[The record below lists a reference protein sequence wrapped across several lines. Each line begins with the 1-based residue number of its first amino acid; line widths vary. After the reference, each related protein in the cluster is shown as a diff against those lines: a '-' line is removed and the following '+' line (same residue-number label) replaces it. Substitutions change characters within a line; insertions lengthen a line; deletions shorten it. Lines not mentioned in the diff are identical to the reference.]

1 MRTGFLRLVIAF
13 ACALAASAAFGDAF
27 VGPNPEGGKLT
38 WSGFSNGSVGA
49 TITGGIFSGVSAGQF
64 QGYFDT
70 DGGSAEADDYLRFFC
85 IDISHVASGGPNTYT
100 RDIGLPGSLSAAKQ
114 AELARLFDE
123 HYPNKTIGTYYS
135 GGAQTLFGSFAT
147 ANDSAAF
154 QLAVWEIFFGDGTDL
169 TAAPFTASSTAE
181 STAQGWL
188 DGVNGESGTPAGWTF
203 YTFSSETYQDYL
215 SVEYT
220 TPLLETP
227 EPGTLFLLCSAVLA
241 FAWAAA
247 LRRRQTA

>member
-1 MRTGFLRLVIAF
+1 MRKGWLRLVVGF
-13 ACALAASAAFGDAF
+13 ASAVAASAAFGDAF
-27 VGPNPEGGKLT
+27 LGSNPATGKLT

-49 TITGGIFSGVSAGQF
+49 SITGAIVSNVQAGQF
-64 QGYFDT
+64 FGFFDT
-70 DGGSAEADDYLRFFC
+70 DGGSAEADDFLRFFC
-85 IDISHVASGGPNTYT
+85 IDLGQFANGGPNTYM
-100 RDIGLPGSLSAAKQ
+100 RDLGLPASLSAAKQ

-123 HYPNKTIGTYYS
+123 YYPNKTVGTYYS
-135 GGAQTLFGSFAT
+135 GGAQTTFGSFAS

-169 TAAPFTASSTAE
+169 TKAPFIASSAAE

-188 DGVNGESGTPAGWTF
+188 DAINAESGTPAGWTF
-203 YTFSSETYQDYL
+203 YSFDSPYYQDYL

-220 TPLLETP
+220 RPLRTVP
-227 EPGTLFLLCSAVLA
+227 EPDSLLLLCSAVLA
-241 FAWAAA
+241 AWAAA